1 MCFHEFL
8 FYFIDCEAN
17 YNDMIRE
24 QKMLYS
30 QSFSRVLHY
39 IWNSETDIPNA
50 ALLAPGRFNEKY
62 SRVIKDKFE
71 VWNKDFKDICMTQ
84 RMYSIPGINKQ
95 LIEKCKQILE
105 CVITIFYFY
114 LGKRRRRRK

>member
-1 MCFHEFL
+1 MCVFTS
-8 FYFIDCEAN
+8 FYFILDCEAN

-95 LIEKCKQILE
+95 LIEKCKQILKCMFSRGFFFQMWNCE
-105 CVITIFYFY
+105 KV
-114 LGKRRRRRK
+114 